1 MQLLDNLSALE
12 VGILRRFVCRPVY
25 SLLAIL
31 IVLAAATPVWA
42 HAVLMESKPKI
53 NSSVKGPDIPIWLRY
68 NVRVDG
74 KRSRLQLI
82 ASDGSTIAVDAPKQT
97 APDILESHVAGLKP
111 GEYKLQWKVLAS
123 DGHMS
128 SGEVDFTVN

>member
-1 MQLLDNLSALE
+1 MRRIVCWPVSAALF
-12 VGILRRFVCRPVY
+12 ILV
-25 SLLAIL
+25 I
-31 IVLAAATPVWA
+31 LAATTPVWA

-53 NSSVKGPDIPIWLRY
+53 NSAIKGPDVPIWLRY

-82 ASDGSTIAVDAPKQT
+82 GPDGSTIPVEAPKQT
-97 APDILESHVAGLKP
+97 AADVLESHVSGLKP

>member
-1 MQLLDNLSALE
+1 
-12 VGILRRFVCRPVY
+12 
-25 SLLAIL
+25 
-31 IVLAAATPVWA
+31 
-42 HAVLMESKPKI
+42 MESKPKI

-74 KRSRLQLI
+74 KRSRL
-82 ASDGSTIAVDAPKQT
+82 AVDRFRWLYPSRGFDAPKQT

-128 SGEVDFTVN
+128 SGEVAISR

>member
-1 MQLLDNLSALE
+1 
-12 VGILRRFVCRPVY
+12 LRRSVCRPVC

-31 IVLAAATPVWA
+31 IVLAMATPVWA

-53 NSSVKGPDIPIWLRY
+53 NAAVKGPDVPIWLRY

-74 KRSRLQLI
+74 KRSRLQLTGP
-82 ASDGSTIAVDAPKQT
+82 DGSTIPVDSIKQSS
-97 APDILESHVAGLKP
+97 PDILESRVTGLKP

-128 SGEVDFTVN
+128 AGEVDFTVN

>member
-1 MQLLDNLSALE
+1 
-12 VGILRRFVCRPVY
+12 LRRIVCWPV
-25 SLLAIL
+25 SAVLLIL
-31 IVLAAATPVWA
+31 VVLATTTPVWA

-53 NSSVKGPDIPIWLRY
+53 NATVKGSDIPIWLRY

-82 ASDGSTIAVDAPKQT
+82 GPDGSTIAVDAPKQT
-97 APDILESHVAGLKP
+97 APDVIESHVAGLKP

>member
-1 MQLLDNLSALE
+1 
-12 VGILRRFVCRPVY
+12 LRRIVCWPV
-25 SLLAIL
+25 SAVLLTL
-31 IVLAAATPVWA
+31 VVLATTTPVWA

-53 NSSVKGPDIPIWLRY
+53 NSTVKGPDIPIWLRY

-82 ASDGSTIAVDAPKQT
+82 APDGSTIPVDAPKQT
-97 APDILESHVAGLKP
+97 APDVIESHVAGLKP

>member
-1 MQLLDNLSALE
+1 MRRIVRWPVSAIFL
-12 VGILRRFVCRPVY
+12 F
-25 SLLAIL
+25 L
-31 IVLAAATPVWA
+31 IVLTSTPVWA

-53 NSSVKGPDIPIWLRY
+53 NATVKGADVPIWLRY
-68 NVRVDG
+68 NVRIDG

-82 ASDGSTIAVDAPKQT
+82 APDGSTVPVDALKQT
-97 APDILESHVAGLKP
+97 APDVIESHVAGLKP

>member
-1 MQLLDNLSALE
+1 
-12 VGILRRFVCRPVY
+12 LRRIVCWPV
-25 SLLAIL
+25 SAVLLIL
-31 IVLAAATPVWA
+31 VILAVTTPVWA
-42 HAVLMESKPKI
+42 HAVLMESKPKV
-53 NSSVKGPDIPIWLRY
+53 NSAVKGPDLPIWLRY

-82 ASDGSTIAVDAPKQT
+82 GPDGSTIPVDAPKQT
-97 APDILESHVAGLKP
+97 SPDVIESHVAGLKP

>member
-1 MQLLDNLSALE
+1 MRRIVCWPVNVVLLT
-12 VGILRRFVCRPVY
+12 
-25 SLLAIL
+25 LL
-31 IVLAAATPVWA
+31 VLGTTTPVWA

-53 NSSVKGPDIPIWLRY
+53 NSTVKGPDIPIWLRY

-82 ASDGSTIAVDAPKQT
+82 APDGSTVSVDAPKQS
-97 APDILESHVAGLKP
+97 APDVIESHVAGLKP